1 MKDYY
6 RILEIDK
13 KATKSEIVKSFRLLA
28 KKYHPDLNKSADASF
43 KFREI
48 YEAYEILVDE
58 HKRISYDNIYNNF
71 YGYTNKQT
79 GANNESDYIN
89 WTQKAQE
96 NANKYSHLKY
106 RDFAKN
112 VLKLSLGYI
121 LGSAFIVILMPLVYI
136 GVFIEPILLALII
149 LYMPYKSNE
158 IFQGF
163 AYINLIIGIAFGIFY
178 YINFFESESCGLLSS
193 IRNTKKIDTGKKAI
207 RNYLIFLGIV
217 LYSVGIYFAASSVSE
232 KKTADFQNR
241 FSDMAIYINQLDAY
255 FPESYNYWDI
265 KIKQGVIVIDMDKK
279 CIDYEIMK
287 NLPESIIAFKYES
300 VNTLIQVWRTETV
313 VGKYTDNAEGIQ
325 RTCKYKIIDLKT
337 PEVTGEKELKGSM
350 PPSTKKSS
358 GTAYGSN
365 PIPDFVQLIIK
376 NTK

>member
-1 MKDYY
+1 
-6 RILEIDK
+6 
-13 KATKSEIVKSFRLLA
+13 
-28 KKYHPDLNKSADASF
+28 
-43 KFREI
+43 
-48 YEAYEILVDE
+48 
-58 HKRISYDNIYNNF
+58 
-71 YGYTNKQT
+71 
-79 GANNESDYIN
+79 
-89 WTQKAQE
+89 
-96 NANKYSHLKY
+96 
-106 RDFAKN
+106 
-112 VLKLSLGYI
+112 
-121 LGSAFIVILMPLVYI
+121 MPLVYI
-136 GVFIEPILLALII
+136 GVLIEPLLLALII

-163 AYINLIIGIAFGIFY
+163 AYINLIIGISFGIFY

-217 LYSVGIYFAASSVSE
+217 LYSVGICFAAYSVSE

-241 FSDMAIYINQLDAY
+241 FSDMTIYINQLDAY

-265 KIKQGVIVIDMDKK
+265 NIKQGVIVIDMDKK

-287 NLPESIIAFKYES
+287 NLPESIIAFKYEN

-337 PEVTGEKELKGSM
+337 PEVTGEKEIKGSM